1 MRARIPVTVRCELLD
16 AGVARTFS
24 SVREAIKVLVVHPAG
39 VEMGLISNDYKK
51 LMKHLNKVDPD
62 EEFEFKGMTWWKSRR
77 PSASRD
83 VDAHPVVVQDTRDSS
98 ATALNEEFRSI
109 SSAVKTINRSFSDP
123 ERRLCVNTVYK
134 NLQKRR
140 NGEEYEYKGFRFR
153 KLEDGGLGG
162 ASETP
167 NGEGRRSGGR
177 SDIMNVEDTE
187 ESDVELEEETSDD
200 ERQVGSH
207 RAPARAPPGTQLQL
221 GFPTAAPTSTSTAS
235 TSAAP
240 APAAELGQ
248 EETRA
253 LNAARLLKLRNV
265 NEVPR
270 DDDMP
275 SVLGLG
281 VSFDKVAFQR
291 RHDGTAVL
299 LVFP

>member
-39 VEMGLISNDYKK
+39 EEMGLSSNDYKK

-207 RAPARAPPGTQLQL
+207 WAPARAPPGTQLQL

-240 APAAELGQ
+240 APAAEQ
-248 EETRA
+248 EETRRA
-253 LNAARLLKLRNV
+253 LDAARLLKLRNV